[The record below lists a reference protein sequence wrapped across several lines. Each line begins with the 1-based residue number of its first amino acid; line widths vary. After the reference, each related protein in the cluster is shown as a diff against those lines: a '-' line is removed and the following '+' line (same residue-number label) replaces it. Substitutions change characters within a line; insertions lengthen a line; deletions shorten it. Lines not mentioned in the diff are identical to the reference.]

1 MRNFSLSAMALLL
14 ALASNAQTFSNAS
27 SSLPDSYNSG
37 NCVGFADMDND
48 GYDDIVVLDGSKTV
62 KVLYQNGS
70 GEFTEVN
77 YGDVSNNNQWG
88 MTIGDYDND
97 GHKDV
102 FSGGAYDGV
111 HVKHIDEIGQWS
123 DFDLENGSMFMQAC
137 NFADID
143 NDGQLDVFGCHDDA
157 LSRTWKG
164 NGSALDFDAEL
175 IDLTNYDY
183 SDYPSTDHSG
193 NYGTVF
199 CDFDHDGDLD
209 LTIAKCRQFV
219 SDPNDPRR
227 INQIWM
233 NNGDGTWSEVAEER
247 GLVLNEQSW
256 TVDYADYD
264 NDGDFDCYL
273 TNHSTTMKLL
283 QNDGSGYFTDVTDEA
298 GLGASGFVLQA
309 KLTDFDNDGFVDVLI
324 SGGFHSYFHNNGD
337 GTFTEVNTFVAGDT
351 MHSFAVGDVNRDGFA
366 DLYASYG
373 NGYNSPDNNNDDIL
387 WLNQGNANHWIAFD
401 LEGIESN
408 KDAVGATV
416 VITGAFG
423 TQIREVRAGESYGI
437 TNTFACMFGLGEN
450 ESIETATINWPSG
463 MVTIIENPGIDQY
476 HNLLEAPCMTD
487 LILTVSGET
496 SICPGETVDL
506 IVEGDFASYAW
517 SNGTTE
523 STLVVGE
530 TGNYSVT
537 AYDADGCAAVST
549 VVSVQVVTAEAPV
562 VTALGEL
569 SFCEGG
575 SVDLVS
581 ESSGDW
587 TWSNGEETQSIN
599 VTESGT
605 YFLTVTDICGNANPS
620 AEFMVLVLEAPETPV
635 ITGPSELDG
644 PQVITLESSSETT
657 HWYDSE
663 TASEAMA
670 VGATYELDAQ
680 SSTTVWVEDIS
691 AEDMVEGSGGRAD
704 IGDGQYHD
712 NSIRWLL
719 FDAYEDIVIRSVD
732 VYANGAGDREIGVV
746 DSEGNV
752 VASAV
757 FEVADGM
764 NTLELDFELEQGNDY
779 GLRSLD
785 NDPQLWRDAPDT
797 EMAYPY
803 AIGDLASITQS
814 TAGGN
819 NAYNYYYFFYNW
831 VVQTPSIAC
840 ASERIPF
847 TINVTGITEDFAVTL
862 DLYPNPSNGLVQLNA
877 SGISNTLFEWS
888 LMSTTGMLV
897 DQGMATS
904 GEWLDW
910 SGLAKGTYVFRL
922 NSEEGAMIK
931 QVILQ

>member
-862 DLYPNPSNGLVQLNA
+862 DLYPNPSNGRVQLNA